1 MGVSLLGA
9 QMKIKDCA
17 TAICHL
23 LGTAF
28 LFSKERKTGG
38 GEAAAPFLIYH
49 FLFIFTSPQSDS
61 LFSVEVILSSQSDSL
76 SSFKVTLFPQSD
88 YLSSVEGGR
97 IALGD
102 HPLA

>member
-1 MGVSLLGA
+1 MPMSLPIVKKDTRSQEIWIIIYKEQVPTRYYLGGWGGVSLLGA

-38 GEAAAPFLIYH
+38 GEAAAPFLKCH

-61 LFSVEVILSSQSDSL
+61 LSS
-76 SSFKVTLFPQSD
+76 K
-88 YLSSVEGGR
+88 
-97 IALGD
+97 
-102 HPLA
+102 